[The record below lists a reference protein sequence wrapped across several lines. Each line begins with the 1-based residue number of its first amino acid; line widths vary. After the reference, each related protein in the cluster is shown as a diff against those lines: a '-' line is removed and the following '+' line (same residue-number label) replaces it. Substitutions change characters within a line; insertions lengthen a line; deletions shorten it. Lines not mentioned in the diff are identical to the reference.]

1 MHFDSSSFAFQ
12 DGEDV
17 ALNHSKKSTRSLKS
31 NTSCSFSLHLQDIC
45 FAKKILY
52 ILY

>member
-1 MHFDSSSFAFQ
+1 MHIDSGSFAFQ

-17 ALNHSKKSTRSLKS
+17 ALNGSKKVRDLSNPTRPVHLH
-31 NTSCSFSLHLQDIC
+31 LHLQDIC
-45 FAKKILY
+45 FAKNILY